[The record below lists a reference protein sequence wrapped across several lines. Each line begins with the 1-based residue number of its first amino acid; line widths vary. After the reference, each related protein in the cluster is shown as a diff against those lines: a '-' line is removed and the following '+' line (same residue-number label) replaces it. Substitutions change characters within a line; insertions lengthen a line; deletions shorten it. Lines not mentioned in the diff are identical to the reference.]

1 MSANP
6 APTITWKE
14 LAQHNK
20 QGDYWLCIS
29 NKVYNISSYLA
40 EHPGGDDVLIK
51 HAGKDATQAFT
62 DQQHSDYANSIRD
75 SFFVGNIDVNSEKV
89 QDSTALP
96 SKTLEPAG
104 KKEFTY
110 EEVAKHNTPEDCWIV
125 VHGKVYDPLP
135 FLNEHPGGPTV
146 ITNRAGK
153 DCTKAFDEVG
163 HTELAVKQMKD
174 LLVGEI
180 KPGSVPLDGADEG
193 AADKLN
199 FKQLLLLLVGL
210 AVGVALF
217 YVFNS

>member
-1 MSANP
+1 MSTTP
-6 APTITWKE
+6 SITWQE

-20 QGDYWLCIS
+20 KGDYWLCIS
-29 NKVYNISSYLA
+29 NKVYNVSTYLA

-51 HAGKDATQAFT
+51 YAGKDATQAFE
-62 DQQHSDYANSIRD
+62 DQQHSDYAVSIRD
-75 SFFVGNIDVNSEKV
+75 SFFVGNIDTTSSKLS
-89 QDSTALP
+89 DSP
-96 SKTLEPAG
+96 SKTLEPDT
-104 KKEFTY
+104 KKHTKEYTY

-153 DCTKAFDEVG
+153 DCSKAFDEVG
-163 HTELAVKQMKD
+163 HTELATKQMKD
-174 LLVGEI
+174 LLVGAI
-180 KPGSVPLDGADEG
+180 KPGSVPLEGADEG

-210 AVGVALF
+210 VVGIALF
-217 YVFNS
+217 FVFNS